1 MKICAISDLH
11 GKFKEVKIEPV
22 DILFICGDIVPLSI
36 QRSIPLSFE
45 WYVINFIKW
54 CQEQP
59 AKQIYFVPGNHD
71 FFLQNNENKAKK
83 LLQGTNITVLYNEGA
98 EYFDEVSE
106 KIYTIWGS
114 PNCHI
119 FGNWAFMY
127 SEEKNKEDF
136 ELMPKNL
143 DFLITHDAPYGR
155 NDVILQKDCP
165 WVTDAHIGNIPL
177 VEVVK
182 EKKPRYH
189 FTGHLHTTDHKLV
202 DYDGTKTA
210 CVSLLDENYKLAYEP
225 LYLEID

>member
-71 FFLQNNENKAKK
+71 FFLQNNEIKAKK

-106 KIYTIWGS
+106 KYIQ
-114 PNCHI
+114 
-119 FGNWAFMY
+119 FGV
-127 SEEKNKEDF
+127 
-136 ELMPKNL
+136 L
-143 DFLITHDAPYGR
+143 LI
-155 NDVILQKDCP
+155 VI
-165 WVTDAHIGNIPL
+165 
-177 VEVVK
+177 
-182 EKKPRYH
+182 
-189 FTGHLHTTDHKLV
+189 
-202 DYDGTKTA
+202 
-210 CVSLLDENYKLAYEP
+210 
-225 LYLEID
+225 YLEIGHLCIQRKRIKKTSN

>member
-119 FGNWAFMY
+119 FGNWAFMRSPEY
-127 SEEKNKEDF
+127 ELEKF
-136 ELMPKNL
+136 SLMPKNCDIVL
-143 DFLITHDAPYGR
+143 CHDAPYGVSDICIQDTSW
-155 NDVILQKDCP
+155 NEHK
-165 WVTDAHIGNIPL
+165 HIGNPEL
-177 VEVVK
+177 TATVMGK
-182 EKKPRYH
+182 EPKLLLH
-189 FTGHLHTTDHKLV
+189 GHLHSSNHDCEKLDNTDVYNVSVV
-202 DYDGTKTA
+202 DERY
-210 CVSLLDENYKLAYEP
+210 EINYKP
-225 LYLEID
+225 LEIEL